1 MNSSAFPLSF
11 DSLSTSQVILAGI
24 AVLILLVLIFGAA
37 LLTKRRFSKPNVLY
51 FTRRWRGL
59 QKMCSDKTTWPLA
72 IIDADK
78 LLDEALKKS
87 RFKGKTMG
95 ERLVTAQRSLSNN
108 DGVWFA
114 HKLRN
119 KLVHEQYD
127 NLRETDVKEA
137 LVGFRQALKDLGAL
151 K

>member
-1 MNSSAFPLSF
+1 MNYSNLTANTTQLV
-11 DSLSTSQVILAGI
+11 LALLALAVIFA
-24 AVLILLVLIFGAA
+24 LIFGAA
-37 LLTKRRFSKPNVLY
+37 RLLKYRFSNLNVEYFTKR
-51 FTRRWRGL
+51 WRELQGL
-59 QKMCSDKTTWPLA
+59 CKESTTWPLA
-72 IIDADK
+72 IINADK

-108 DGVWFA
+108 DSVWFA

-119 KLVHEQYD
+119 KIVHEHYD
-127 NLRETDVKEA
+127 KLGEKDVKEA
-137 LVGFRQALKDLGAL
+137 LIGYRQALKDLGAL